1 MLTIN
6 AAGGGKTISNPV
18 EATVFLS
25 TYYKS
30 LFTRQHSEFSLP
42 HSFDA
47 ITMKATFFAVAVAGL
62 AAAHEGHDEAPPAYN
77 APPAYDAPQPSVS
90 LGEPK
95 VFTATPS
102 VSLGEPLTFTA
113 TPSVSLGEP
122 LTFTAAHEGHD
133 EAPPAYN
140 APPAYARRAKGLY
153 CDSKRFPRRTSHLH
167 CDAVCRIGS
176 PKIFY
181 RVCSN
186 CFQHCLVLPSP
197 RRQGRIRPLQLQVS
211 SVPAQPAFCL
221 SAEANIMSSPAHSYP
236 DGQYCTLVDGC
247 YFLRTVGPGVSA
259 SASVPVSYETKT
271 VSEFTTFCPSPT
283 TFVHSAT
290 TYAVTAA
297 TTIVIP
303 CPGGC
308 AVTKPVTTAPGTA
321 PAPQPTLSSAVPSI
335 PVSRNGTTSA
345 PPATYTGAANK
356 MLAGGAPLAAAAL
369 GAFFL

>member
-1 MLTIN
+1 
-6 AAGGGKTISNPV
+6 
-18 EATVFLS
+18 
-25 TYYKS
+25 
-30 LFTRQHSEFSLP
+30 
-42 HSFDA
+42 
-47 ITMKATFFAVAVAGL
+47 MKATFFAVAVAGL

-122 LTFTAAHEGHD
+122 LTFTATPSVSLGEPLTFTATPSVALGPPKYFTES
-133 EAPPAYN
+133 APTASSTASSCPA
-140 APPAYARRAKGLY
+140 PGDK
-153 CDSKRFPRRTSHLH
+153 
-167 CDAVCRIGS
+167 DAS
-176 PKIFY
+176 
-181 RVCSN
+181 
-186 CFQHCLVLPSP
+186 
-197 RRQGRIRPLQLQVS
+197 GRYS
-211 SVPAQPAFCL
+211 C
-221 SAEANIMSSPAHSYP
+221 NPAHSYP